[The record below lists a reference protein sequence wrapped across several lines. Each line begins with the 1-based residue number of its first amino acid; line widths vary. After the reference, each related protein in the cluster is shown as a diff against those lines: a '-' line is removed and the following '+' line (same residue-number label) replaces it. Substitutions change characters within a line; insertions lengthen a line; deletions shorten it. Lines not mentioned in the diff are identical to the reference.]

1 VNEQATEPLSRKT
14 AEAGMSDA
22 ASRPTPLCVRVELGT
37 RAYEIFIGEGLFGRA
52 GALIARG
59 SRAKA
64 AAIVVDENTG
74 PLYAEKISAGLGACG
89 IRSVIISIK
98 PGERSKSFSVYEE
111 VCEAILSAKIGRD
124 DLVIALGG
132 GVVGDL
138 AGFAAASVR
147 RGVALVQMPT
157 TLLAQVDS
165 SVGGK
170 TGINS
175 ALGKNLVGAFHQ
187 PALVLADTSALD
199 TLPAR
204 EFRAGYAEVV
214 KYALVDRPRF
224 FDWLEV
230 KRAEI
235 FSGGPARAEAI
246 AECCRAKAAI
256 VAVDE
261 TETGERALLNLG
273 HTFGHALETVTGYD
287 GARLV
292 HGEAVAIGCAMAFRF
307 SAALGLVDAAEAKRV
322 ESHLAEAGLPS
333 RLAHIPGGAGSFE
346 TLLSAMAQDKKVKDG
361 RPTFILARGIG
372 KSFVERGVGLSRL
385 RDFLSAELR
394 SNG

>member
-1 VNEQATEPLSRKT
+1 MNQQGVEGFTAQINRSGESAIAPPDLSVK
-14 AEAGMSDA
+14 
-22 ASRPTPLCVRVELGT
+22 VELGT
-37 RAYEIFIGEGLFGRA
+37 RAYEIVIGEGLLERSGT
-52 GALIARG
+52 LIAQV
-59 SRAKA
+59 SKAKA

-74 PLYAEKISAGLGACG
+74 PLYANKVSAALGACG
-89 IRSVIISIK
+89 IRSAVIGIK
-98 PGERSKSFSVYEE
+98 PGERSKSFSVYEQ
-111 VCEAILSAKIGRD
+111 VCEAILAARIGRD

-138 AGFAAASVR
+138 AGFAAATVR

-175 ALGKNLVGAFHQ
+175 SLGKNLIGTFHQ
-187 PALVLADTSALD
+187 PTLVLADMGALD
-199 TLPAR
+199 SLPAR

-214 KYALVDRPRF
+214 KYALIDRPQF
-224 FDWLEV
+224 FEWLEA

-235 FSGGPARAEAI
+235 FSGGVARAEAI

-256 VAVDE
+256 VALDE

-307 SAALGLVDAAEAKRV
+307 STALGLADPEAPRRV
-322 ESHLAEAGLPS
+322 EAHLAAAGLPS
-333 RLAHIPGGAGSFE
+333 RLAHVRGGAGSLDA
-346 TLLSAMAQDKKVKDG
+346 LLAAMAQDKKVKDG
-361 RPTFILARGIG
+361 TPTFILARGIG
-372 KSFVERGVGLSRL
+372 KSFIQRGIELSRL
-385 RDFLSAELR
+385 RDFLAAELR